1 MQLSSFA
8 DQTRPYTNIWGR
20 MLTEGASKRNR
31 KEENIYTVFQEHF
44 GCGFTRSSKLSLS
57 RPVIAENYVQ

>member
-20 MLTEGASKRNR
+20 MLTEGASKGNR
-31 KEENIYTVFQEHF
+31 KEENIYTVFQEHLS
-44 GCGFTRSSKLSLS
+44 CGFARSLFLSC
-57 RPVIAENYVQ
+57 R